1 MTWKDALLKYGQLA
15 YETGKEL
22 RFSVIK
28 RFGKRKWRIYITNL
42 AEHGEDEV
50 IEED

>member
-1 MTWKDALLKYGQLA
+1 MTWQQALLKHAQTA
-15 YETGKEL
+15 YETGQEL

-28 RFGKRKWRIYITNL
+28 RFGQRKWRIYLTKL
-42 AEHGEDEV
+42 TEHGEDEV